1 MDVKA
6 ELTTAICRLTALRGM
21 RLRVALL
28 VLWALSR

>member
-21 RLRVALL
+21 RLRVASF